1 MELKYRTRGNSSP
14 QGKARVLFA
23 CHPGDHD
30 TYFENIS
37 GQILSHQNC
46 AIWFFDPEE
55 LQNST
60 SESAIEDVLQRLS
73 EMQLF
78 VFPVTTKLLVNKSF
92 ARDSLI
98 GFAKQNHI
106 PILPVMMEKGLEDI
120 YTARFGDIQFLD
132 IRNSDPTAVPF
143 DKRLETYLSKVLV
156 GDELAERVRAAFD
169 AYVFLSYRKKDRRYA
184 QKLMRMIHGK
194 PQYRDVAIWYDEY
207 LVPGEDFND
216 AIRAA
221 LEKSEAFALV
231 VTPSLLEDPNYV
243 MEHEYPEARKSGKE
257 IMAFEM
263 SKTDRELLERFYKE
277 IPECI
282 TDADVEQRES
292 LFIEFLHREAFRE
305 SENDPVHNFLIGLA
319 YLDGIDVEV
328 DHEKAVALITGAAES
343 GEAEAIEK
351 LAGMYHEGKGVVR
364 SYRTSMYWQEKLLEA
379 LRLKWNGD
387 RSRESNRELS
397 TALWECGN
405 EYLAMRKAD
414 IAAERYAEQLELAK
428 EAGNDIGLI
437 ISYGNLGDAAWVLEQ
452 PEEAK
457 AYYKKS
463 LEIAEVVAEENETV
477 NARRLLSGSYGKL
490 GDIESK
496 LGHPEAAKTYYCKSL
511 EIDIALADETET
523 AVSLRDLSIS
533 YESLGDAEREL
544 GHPETAKTYYEKSLE
559 IYAALADETETAES
573 RSELS
578 VCYGKLGDTEREL
591 GHPETA
597 KTYYEK
603 SLETNIVLAE
613 ETETIDSRYD
623 LSTSY
628 SNLGDAE
635 CDLGHVEAARAYYEK
650 AHEVA
655 EALAEETGTIGMR
668 RNLAASYDALGN
680 LEDSSGHYEEAKTYY
695 EKALEIAETLA
706 EETGTIEFRRNL
718 SAIYANLGDTE
729 REMGHHETAKTYHEK
744 ALEIVKAIAEESK
757 TIQSRRDLAA
767 IYSRLGNTEY
777 VLGNIKAAKDYHENS
792 LEIVKAIAEESGT
805 AETDKW
811 ISIINGCLEE
821 DAMGLFRNCE
831 YHDAAQIHIEI
842 MDMDDILMR
851 NDLAFLI
858 RFGHLS
864 EDELA
869 APFSL
874 KIPELLSDGVREK
887 EGFSLVNMALY
898 CIENKENEDA
908 CRYFAMVRPEDW
920 ADVFDFWYQDIWL
933 EKDNDPEGA
942 LISLLANRAAG
953 GDLIAHEECKIMKD
967 IVKDRY
973 ADMLCTDAFNELM
986 SVLDRNN
993 V

>member
-282 TDADVEQRES
+282 TDADVEQRET

-343 GEAEAIEK
+343 GETEAIEK
-351 LAGMYHEGKGVVR
+351 LVGMYHEGKGVVR

-463 LEIAEVVAEENETV
+463 LEIAEVMAEENETV

-559 IYAALADETETAES
+559 
-573 RSELS
+573 
-578 VCYGKLGDTEREL
+578 
-591 GHPETA
+591 
-597 KTYYEK
+597 
-603 SLETNIVLAE
+603 TNIALAE

-668 RNLAASYDALGN
+668 RNLAASYDVLGN

-695 EKALEIAETLA
+695 EKALEIAETISKESETADAHRSLSVSYSRLGDATYKLGDLEAARAYYEKAHEIGEALA

-744 ALEIVKAIAEESK
+744 SLEIVKAIAEESK

-831 YHDAAQIHIEI
+831 YRDAAQIHIEI
-842 MDMDDILMR
+842 MDMDDVLMR

-864 EDELA
+864 EDELT

-908 CRYFAMVRPEDW
+908 CRYFAMVNPEDW
-920 ADVFDFWYQDIWL
+920 ADLFDFWYQDIWL

-953 GDLIAHEECKIMKD
+953 GGLIAHEECKTMKD
-967 IVKDRY
+967 TAKDRY
-973 ADMLCTDAFNELM
+973 ADMLRTDAFNDLL
-986 SVLDRNN
+986 SALDRNN

>member
-351 LAGMYHEGKGVVR
+351 LVGMYHEGKGVVR

-463 LEIAEVVAEENETV
+463 LEIAEVMAEENETV

-603 SLETNIVLAE
+603 SLETNIALAE

-623 LSTSY
+623 LSASY

-635 CDLGHVEAARAYYEK
+635 CDLGRAEAARAYYEK

-695 EKALEIAETLA
+695 EKALEIAETISK
-706 EETGTIEFRRNL
+706 ESETADAHRSL
-718 SAIYANLGDTE
+718 SVSYSRLGD
-729 REMGHHETAKTYHEK
+729 ATYKLGDLEAARAYYEK
-744 ALEIVKAIAEESK
+744 SLEIVKAIAEESK
-757 TIQSRRDLAA
+757 TIQSRSDLFAV
-767 IYSRLGNTEY
+767 YSRLGNTEAA
-777 VLGNIKAAKDYHENS
+777 LGNIKAAKAYHESS
-792 LEIVKAIAEESGT
+792 LEIVKAIAEKGRTE
-805 AETDKW
+805 ETDKW
-811 ISIINGCLEE
+811 ISIINEYLEE
-821 DAMGLFRNCE
+821 DAMSLFREGE
-831 YHDAAQIHIEI
+831 YRDAAQIHIEI

-898 CIENKENEDA
+898 CIENKEKEDA
-908 CRYFAMVRPEDW
+908 CRYFAMVSTEDW
-920 ADVFDFWYQDIWL
+920 ADLFDFWYQDIWL

-953 GDLIAHEECKIMKD
+953 GLIAHEECKTMTD

-973 ADMLCTDAFNELM
+973 ADMLRTDAFNDLL
-986 SVLDRNN
+986 SALDRNN

>member
-603 SLETNIVLAE
+603 SLETNIALAE

-628 SNLGDAE
+628 SNLGDAD

-695 EKALEIAETLA
+695 EKALEIAETISK
-706 EETGTIEFRRNL
+706 ESETADAHRSL
-718 SAIYANLGDTE
+718 SVSYSRLGD
-729 REMGHHETAKTYHEK
+729 ATYKLGDLEAARAYYEK
-744 ALEIVKAIAEESK
+744 SLEIVKAIAEESK

-777 VLGNIKAAKDYHENS
+777 ALGNIKAAKAYHESS
-792 LEIVKAIAEESGT
+792 LEIVKAIAE
-805 AETDKW
+805 
-811 ISIINGCLEE
+811 
-821 DAMGLFRNCE
+821 
-831 YHDAAQIHIEI
+831 
-842 MDMDDILMR
+842 
-851 NDLAFLI
+851 
-858 RFGHLS
+858 
-864 EDELA
+864 
-869 APFSL
+869 
-874 KIPELLSDGVREK
+874 
-887 EGFSLVNMALY
+887 
-898 CIENKENEDA
+898 
-908 CRYFAMVRPEDW
+908 
-920 ADVFDFWYQDIWL
+920 
-933 EKDNDPEGA
+933 
-942 LISLLANRAAG
+942 
-953 GDLIAHEECKIMKD
+953 
-967 IVKDRY
+967 
-973 ADMLCTDAFNELM
+973 
-986 SVLDRNN
+986 
-993 V
+993 

>member
-351 LAGMYHEGKGVVR
+351 LVGMYHEGKGVVR

-463 LEIAEVVAEENETV
+463 LEIAEVMAEENETV

-523 AVSLRDLSIS
+523 AVSFRDLSIS

-591 GHPETA
+591 GDT
-597 KTYYEK
+597 
-603 SLETNIVLAE
+603 E
-613 ETETIDSRYD
+613 E
-623 LSTSY
+623 
-628 SNLGDAE
+628 
-635 CDLGHVEAARAYYEK
+635 ARAYYEMSL
-650 AHEVA
+650 EIA
-655 EALAEETGTIGMR
+655 EALAEETGTIELRHDLFIECNKLGD
-668 RNLAASYDALGN
+668 AAY
-680 LEDSSGHYEEAKTYY
+680 ESGDPEAAKAYY
-695 EKALEIAETLA
+695 EKSLK
-706 EETGTIEFRRNL
+706 
-718 SAIYANLGDTE
+718 
-729 REMGHHETAKTYHEK
+729 TAKG
-744 ALEIVKAIAEESK
+744 IAEECE
-757 TIQSRRDLAA
+757 TAQSRRDLFFSYA
-767 IYSRLGNTEY
+767 SLGNTEY

-908 CRYFAMVRPEDW
+908 CRYFAMVGSEDW

>member
-351 LAGMYHEGKGVVR
+351 LVGMYHEGKGVVR

-463 LEIAEVVAEENETV
+463 LEIAEVMAEENETV

-603 SLETNIVLAE
+603 ALETNIALAE

-668 RNLAASYDALGN
+668 RNLAASYDVLGN

-695 EKALEIAETLA
+695 EKALEIAETISK
-706 EETGTIEFRRNL
+706 ESETADAHRSL
-718 SAIYANLGDTE
+718 SVSYSRLGD
-729 REMGHHETAKTYHEK
+729 ATYKLGDLEAARAYYEK
-744 ALEIVKAIAEESK
+744 SLEIVKAIAEESK

-864 EDELA
+864 EDELT

-898 CIENKENEDA
+898 YIDNSENEDA

-953 GDLIAHEECKIMKD
+953 GDLIAHEECRIMKD